1 MPTHFLFRLI
11 WIDAAAMR
19 PTLSLSTG
27 HLRGGEVVDTV
38 AGTFEGVGSDRC
50 CTAAVQRDGV
60 QVVCGRFW
68 SEIKHCGPDDLVKL
82 DRGHVGALNQAQVH
96 QIVAKRDAEAKQRE
110 GRVRDLQFV
119 ASNQTGAK

>member
-1 MPTHFLFRLI
+1 
-11 WIDAAAMR
+11 MR

-27 HLRGGEVVDTV
+27 LLRGGEVVDTV
-38 AGTFEGVGSDRC
+38 AGTFEGVGSDQ
-50 CTAAVQRDGV
+50 QRDGV
-60 QVVCGRFW
+60 QVVCGRSW